1 MTERKGYADIAAYY
15 RQKITDGDLAPGDP
29 MPSMREVCDQF
40 GVAITTAN
48 RAFRVLKAEGL
59 TVASPGIGTVVASE
73 QRASAGLDRLDRMER
88 TGKAYIGG
96 ETSSDHIAMIR
107 SCADPDIVNELDI
120 EPHDEIVIRRR
131 IFETQGKP
139 SSVALSC
146 IHIRA
151 LATVPELQ
159 QQGKLDQW
167 WQTTYTE
174 RTGRTITRSP
184 ERRMARLASNDELAA
199 LQVDVPPTAAVPV
212 LVTHTTFYDEDG
224 PIEVWEDVYA
234 PGIWQVASS

>member
-1 MTERKGYADIAAYY
+1 MTDRKGYADIAAYY
-15 RQKITDGDLAPGDP
+15 RQKIIDGELSPGDP
-29 MPSMREVCDQF
+29 MPSMREVCDEF

-48 RAFRVLKAEGL
+48 RAFRVLKSEGL
-59 TVASPGIGTVVASE
+59 TVASPGVGTVVAPE
-73 QRASAGLDRLDRMER
+73 QRISAGLDRLDRMER

-96 ETSSDHIAMIR
+96 ETSRDHVAMKR

-120 EPHDEIVIRRR
+120 EPHDEILIRRR

-151 LATVPELQ
+151 LAVVPELR

-174 RTGRTITRSP
+174 RTGRVITRSP
-184 ERRMARLASNDELAA
+184 ERRMARLASTDELAA

-212 LVTHTTFYDEDG
+212 LVTHTTFYDEGG

-234 PGIWQVASS
+234 PGIWQVAAS